1 MSHTLIKE
9 KEKTQKLKIFIF
21 LLFEGKKSWNLK
33 YKFKYGFS
41 LALCKYI
48 YIYIY
53 IYIYWCQEKKVFCD
67 LNHLCTFHKVK
78 IIGLLSCLC
87 KALPDTSSHHLT
99 RSVKKSLA
107 KIPTY
112 QCRTESFKSSFF
124 QGTIVE

>member
-9 KEKTQKLKIFIF
+9 KEKNQKLKMFIF

-33 YKFKYGFS
+33 CKFNGFS
-41 LALCKYI
+41 LALCI

-53 IYIYWCQEKKVFCD
+53 INIYIYIDVKKKRYTVTSII
-67 LNHLCTFHKVK
+67 LCTFHKVK

-112 QCRTESFKSSFF
+112 HCRTECFKSSFF